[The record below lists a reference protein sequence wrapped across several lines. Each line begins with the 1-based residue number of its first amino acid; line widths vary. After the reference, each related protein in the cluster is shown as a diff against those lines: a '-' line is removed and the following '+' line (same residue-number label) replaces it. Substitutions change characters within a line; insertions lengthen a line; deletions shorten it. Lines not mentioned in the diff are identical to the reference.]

1 MNNRIFLNLL
11 SDTTFKYLFKSENG
25 RRYLNKVLQII
36 TGINIEDYILIDNEF
51 NSGNIYRDYKTDIL
65 LFNKEKNI
73 AINIEM
79 NQFKNE
85 YYVYRNY
92 TYISRIISEMFNKG
106 EKIKEYKVIQVNFN
120 NFYNKDNK
128 NISSL
133 SFILRDKLYDI
144 ELDIVKVIEIYI
156 PTYKGVCYNGKNEEE
171 MYLSM
176 YNANS
181 YEELKDI
188 VRDNKEGLSIMD
200 EIEYLAAKEGV
211 IGLYNR
217 EREEKRI
224 RATLRDEGYE
234 EGKLEGIEEERENIA
249 INSLEKGL
257 DERVISDITGL
268 SLERIKEIKNK
279 K

>member
-1 MNNRIFLNLL
+1 MNNKIFLNLL

-234 EGKLEGIEEERENIA
+234 EGIEKGIEKVA
-249 INSLEKGL
+249 INSLENGL
-257 DERVISDITGL
+257 DKETISKITGL
-268 SLERIKEIKNK
+268 SLEEINKLKEKI
-279 K
+279 

>member
-1 MNNRIFLNLL
+1 MKLL
-11 SDTTFKYLFKSENG
+11 
-25 RRYLNKVLQII
+25 
-36 TGINIEDYILIDNEF
+36 
-51 NSGNIYRDYKTDIL
+51 IYGL
-65 LFNKEKNI
+65 
-73 AINIEM
+73 
-79 NQFKNE
+79 
-85 YYVYRNY
+85 
-92 TYISRIISEMFNKG
+92 
-106 EKIKEYKVIQVNFN
+106 
-120 NFYNKDNK
+120 
-128 NISSL
+128 
-133 SFILRDKLYDI
+133 
-144 ELDIVKVIEIYI
+144 IYI

-234 EGKLEGIEEERENIA
+234 EGIEKGIEKVA
-249 INSLEKGL
+249 INSLENGL
-257 DERVISDITGL
+257 DKETISKITGL
-268 SLERIKEIKNK
+268 SLEEINKLKEKI
-279 K
+279 

>member
-25 RRYLNKVLQII
+25 RKYLNKVLQII

-51 NSGNIYRDYKTDIL
+51 NSGNTYRDYKTDIL

-128 NISSL
+128 DISSL

-257 DERVISDITGL
+257 DERVISDIIGL